1 MSHVQLLTNLARVEA
16 DHSAHSRRPQRRR
29 RSRRL
34 QVTVSRL
41 TRGPVPVR
49 AAHA

>member
-1 MSHVQLLTNLARVEA
+1 MSHVQLLTHLARVEA
-16 DHSAHSRRPQRRR
+16 EHNAHSRRPLRR
-29 RSRRL
+29 RSRRP

-41 TRGPVPVR
+41 ARGPVPVR

>member
-1 MSHVQLLTNLARVEA
+1 MSHVQLLTHLARIEA
-16 DHSAHSRRPQRRR
+16 EHSAHSRRPQRR